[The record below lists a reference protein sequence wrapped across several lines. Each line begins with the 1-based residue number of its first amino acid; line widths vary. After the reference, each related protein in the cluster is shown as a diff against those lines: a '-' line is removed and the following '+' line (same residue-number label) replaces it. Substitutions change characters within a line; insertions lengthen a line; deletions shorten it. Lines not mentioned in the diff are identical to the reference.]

1 MCVCV
6 SVCALNKQ
14 NAMNRQGEM
23 FVFLIRQT
31 KGRDVLAASSKL
43 GRVRNQLVP
52 RRTVRILIP
61 SCANHHNAISDDKL
75 SPIYRDN

>member
-1 MCVCV
+1 MCAC
-6 SVCALNKQ
+6 VCALKKQ
-14 NAMNRQGEM
+14 NAINRQGEM

-31 KGRDVLAASSKL
+31 KGRDVLAARSKL
-43 GRVRNQLVP
+43 GRVRNQLVL

-75 SPIYRDN
+75 SPIYGDN